1 MIGKKTSKYLAP
13 SAGIFLFSPHKL
25 WEVVCIEIVRTMTN
39 YSGSEFQEKAKE
51 LLERGYRLQQD
62 GRLPEAISLYK
73 YSLEIHPTPE
83 AHTYLGWAYSAD
95 GDYERAVEECKRA
108 VALDPELGSPY
119 NDIGAYLTR
128 MGKYEEAEAWF
139 HRALK
144 APRYDARPFAHLNLG
159 RVYQRQGKWFEA
171 IAEYRRAL
179 ECKPDYKPAE
189 QARIFLQ
196 AMMN

>member
-73 YSLEIHPTPE
+73 Y
-83 AHTYLGWAYSAD
+83 
-95 GDYERAVEECKRA
+95 
-108 VALDPELGSPY
+108 
-119 NDIGAYLTR
+119 
-128 MGKYEEAEAWF
+128 
-139 HRALK
+139 
-144 APRYDARPFAHLNLG
+144 
-159 RVYQRQGKWFEA
+159 
-171 IAEYRRAL
+171 
-179 ECKPDYKPAE
+179 
-189 QARIFLQ
+189 
-196 AMMN
+196 